1 MPLYSFAVH
10 NSHRR
15 IESEASELLP
25 DDGAAFEE
33 TVGIVRD
40 LKKNNA
46 ALWRNG
52 WTIEVTEGDPPR
64 RAAPVESMDGGLSA
78 PLPGLSVLW
87 EPAGGWVG
95 GFAPLRRARR
105 SRP

>member
-25 DDGAAFEE
+25 DDGAARGEA
-33 TVGIVRD
+33 VGIIRD

-52 WTIEVTEGDPPR
+52 WTIEVVTEGNRQVFQIPFLGAD
-64 RAAPVESMDGGLSA
+64 
-78 PLPGLSVLW
+78 
-87 EPAGGWVG
+87 
-95 GFAPLRRARR
+95 
-105 SRP
+105 

>member
-25 DDGAAFEE
+25 DDGAALEE
-33 TVGIVRD
+33 AVGIVRD

-52 WTIEVTEGDPPR
+52 WTIEVTEGDHRVCAANNPQQSWGFEGEPPE
-64 RAAPVESMDGGLSA
+64 AVMKDSA
-78 PLPGLSVLW
+78 T
-87 EPAGGWVG
+87 
-95 GFAPLRRARR
+95 
-105 SRP
+105 SRWGTL